1 MSISTMI
8 SVGWP
13 IPTGLTVK
21 KERNGPGHIATFSWD
36 KISDAEL
43 AALDPSGGGYYN
55 IFWRVKINDLQTYLV
70 HNNPI
75 FTITVPQGC
84 CKLCVKVATVYDL
97 SEFSYIYTDLAI
109 SEFCNEICVECD
121 PDPYCES
128 VRSTGNTTRTQN
140 YGSANM
146 RYARAVSIRG
156 ANAFR

>member
-1 MSISTMI
+1 MSTSTSI

-21 KERNGPGHIATFSWD
+21 KEKNGAGHIATFSWD

-55 IFWRVKINDLQTYLV
+55 IYWRVMINDKKTYLAPA
-70 HNNPI
+70 HT
-75 FTITVPQGC
+75 FTISVPQGC
-84 CKLCVKVATVYDL
+84 CKMCVKVAAIYDL
-97 SEFSYIYTDLAI
+97 SETSYIYTDLAV
-109 SEFCNEICVECD
+109 SEYCGECCVDCD

-128 VRSTGNTTRTQN
+128 VKSIGNTTRTQN

-146 RYARAVSIRG
+146 RYARAISIGG